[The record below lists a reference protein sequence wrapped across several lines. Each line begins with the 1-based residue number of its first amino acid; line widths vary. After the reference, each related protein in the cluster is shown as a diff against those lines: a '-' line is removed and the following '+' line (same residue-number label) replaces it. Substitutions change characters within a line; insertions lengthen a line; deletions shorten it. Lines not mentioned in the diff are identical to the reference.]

1 MVSMNKLKGICID
14 YEQRVQII
22 KICPD
27 IKREIAAF
35 KRVWKMSK
43 KMDLKC

>member
-1 MVSMNKLKGICID
+1 MVSMNKLKETCID

-27 IKREIAAF
+27 IKR
-35 KRVWKMSK
+35 
-43 KMDLKC
+43 